1 MLKNYIKIALRSFA
15 RNKSNTV
22 INVIG
27 LAVGIA
33 ACLLIFL
40 VINYELSFDSFHHD
54 KNNIYRVASVR
65 HSPQG
70 NRYSSGA
77 PFPVAE
83 ALRLDYPLIKE
94 VADIYQVKKAQIIV
108 SAENYTGYKEKFIEE
123 KGAFFCEPQFFD
135 IFNFVWLA
143 GSPAKSL
150 AEPNTAILSKSTA
163 EKYYGNWKAA
173 VGRTIKFQNK
183 YNVKVT
189 GILDDVPAYSDFPL
203 DVVVSYK
210 TFENDQKDDWVS
222 VMGGNNVYVLLPSV
236 LNKAQF
242 DSYLSDF
249 VKKHKPPQYQKDG
262 LIAQP
267 LSDLHFDDRFD
278 NFKHHTFNK
287 YLITTLSFIG
297 LFLLII
303 ACVNFINL
311 STAQAVKRSLEVGIR
326 KVLGSTRKQLAIQFM
341 SEMALIT
348 VFSVITAVILAII
361 ALPFLNDLIQTSI
374 KMDFITNPL
383 IILFLVAVTIVVT
396 LFSGLYPS
404 LVLSGFNPIVAI
416 KGKMS
421 VKTVGGIALRRGLV
435 VTQFVI
441 AQVLVIGV
449 LIVISQMNYFRNA
462 PLGFNK
468 DSVLLVHVPLDPPSQ
483 AKFQTLKNRLVQQS
497 DIKDVSYSTFSPSD
511 DQHWDSDFRFNNS
524 TKLSDFNADLK
535 WADVDYFNMY
545 GLKFVA
551 GRPYTQTDTV
561 REFVVNQ
568 TFLKKLG
575 ISRPENIIGKRL
587 NFWGGILDAPIV
599 GVIKDFKS
607 YSLHDP
613 VKPVVMGCW
622 KENYE
627 LMNIKIAGSDVRGT
641 LAFIKRNFDETFPN
655 YVYESKFLDQKI
667 QNFYVAETRLSG
679 LYSIF
684 AFIAIFI
691 SCLGL
696 YGLVSFMAAQKTK
709 EVGIRKVLG
718 ASTGNIL
725 YLFSKEFTI
734 LIIVAFLI
742 ASPIA
747 YYVMSSWLADFA
759 YRITPGVWL
768 FLLTILGSLTIAWI
782 TVSYKAIKAAHTNP
796 AKTLKYE

>member
-1 MLKNYIKIALRSFA
+1 
-15 RNKSNTV
+15 
-22 INVIG
+22 
-27 LAVGIA
+27 
-33 ACLLIFL
+33 
-40 VINYELSFDSFHHD
+40 LS
-54 KNNIYRVASVR
+54 R
-65 HSPQG
+65 
-70 NRYSSGA
+70 
-77 PFPVAE
+77 E
-83 ALRLDYPLIKE
+83 
-94 VADIYQVKKAQIIV
+94 
-108 SAENYTGYKEKFIEE
+108 
-123 KGAFFCEPQFFD
+123 
-135 IFNFVWLA
+135 
-143 GSPAKSL
+143 
-150 AEPNTAILSKSTA
+150 TA
-163 EKYYGNWKAA
+163 EKYFGSWQNALGKS
-173 VGRTIKFQNK
+173 ILFQND
-183 YNVKVT
+183 YTVKIE
-189 GILDDVPAYSDFPL
+189 GILENPPVNSDFPL
-203 DVVVSYK
+203 GVVVSYK
-210 TFENDQKDDWVS
+210 TFKNDQKDDWVS
-222 VMGGNNVYVLLPSV
+222 VMGGNNVYVLLPST
-236 LNKAQF
+236 LSKAQF
-242 DSYLSDF
+242 NSYLNDF
-249 VKKHKPPQYQKDG
+249 VQKHKPPEYQKDG
-262 LIAQP
+262 LMAQP

-278 NFKHHTFNK
+278 NFKHHTFNR
-287 YLITTLSFIG
+287 YLITALSFIG

-341 SEMALIT
+341 SEMAIIT
-348 VFSVITAVILAII
+348 ILSVITAVILATI
-361 ALPFLNDLIQTSI
+361 ALPFLNDLIQTSV
-374 KMDFITNPL
+374 KMDFLGNPS
-383 IILFLVAVTIVVT
+383 IILFLVGVTVVVT

-404 LVLSGFNPIVAI
+404 LVLSGFNPVTAI

-435 VTQFVI
+435 VTQFII

-468 DSVLLVHVPLDPPSQ
+468 DSVLLVRVPLDPPSQ
-483 AKFQTLKNRLVQQS
+483 AKFQTLKNRLLEQS

-524 TKLSDFNADLK
+524 TKQSDFNADLK
-535 WADVDYFNMY
+535 WADVDYFKMY
-545 GLKFVA
+545 GLKFIA
-551 GRPYTQTDTV
+551 GRPYAKTDTV

-575 ISRPENIIGKRL
+575 ITNPQEIIGKRL

-641 LAFIKRNFDETFPN
+641 LAFIKSNFDETFPN

-667 QNFYVAETRLSG
+667 ENFYVAETQLSS

-684 AFIAIFI
+684 AGIAILI
-691 SCLGL
+691 SLLGL
-696 YGLVSFMAAQKTK
+696 YGLVSFMASQKTK

-718 ASTGNIL
+718 ASTGSIL

-734 LIIVAFLI
+734 LIVIAFFI
-742 ASPIA
+742 ATPIA
-747 YYVMSSWLADFA
+747 YYIMNGWLDDFA
-759 YRITPGVWL
+759 YRITPGIGL
-768 FLLTILGSLTIAWI
+768 FLLTIAGSLLMAWI
-782 TVSYKAIKAAHTNP
+782 TVSYKAIKAARTNP
-796 AKTLKYE
+796 AETLKHE

>member
-1 MLKNYIKIALRSFA
+1 MFKNYIKIALRNFA
-15 RNKSNTV
+15 RNKTNTA
-22 INVIG
+22 INVTG

-54 KNNIYRVASVR
+54 KKDIYRVASVR

-83 ALRLDYPLIKE
+83 ALRLDYPQIKE
-94 VADIYQVKKAQIIV
+94 VADIYQVKKAQVIIDNNN
-108 SAENYTGYKEKFIEE
+108 SGIKKKFIEE
-123 KGAFFCEPQFFD
+123 NGAFFCEPQFFN
-135 IFNFVWLA
+135 IFNFKWLA
-143 GSPAKSL
+143 GNPKAALS
-150 AEPNTAILSKSTA
+150 EPNTAVLSRETA
-163 EKYYGNWKAA
+163 EKYFGSWQNALGKS
-173 VGRTIKFQNK
+173 IIFQNDYTLK
-183 YNVKVT
+183 IE
-189 GILDDVPAYSDFPL
+189 GILENPPVNSDFPL
-203 DVVVSYK
+203 GVVVSYK
-210 TFENDQKDDWVS
+210 TFKNDQKDDWVS
-222 VMGGNNVYVLLPSV
+222 VMGGNNVYVLLPST
-236 LNKAQF
+236 LSKTQF
-242 DSYLSDF
+242 NSYLDNF

-262 LIAQP
+262 LMAQP
-267 LSDLHFDDRFD
+267 LSTLHFDDRFD
-278 NFKHHTFNK
+278 NFKHHTFNS
-287 YLITTLSFIG
+287 YLITALSFIG

-341 SEMALIT
+341 SEMAIIT
-348 VFSVITAVILAII
+348 ILSVITAVILATI
-361 ALPFLNDLIQTSI
+361 ALPFLNDLIQTSV
-374 KMDFITNPL
+374 KMNFLGNPS
-383 IILFLVAVTIVVT
+383 IILFLGVVTIIVT

-404 LVLSGFNPIVAI
+404 LVLSGFNPIEAI

-435 VTQFVI
+435 VTQFII

-468 DSVLLVHVPLDPPSQ
+468 DSVLLVRVPLDPPSQ

-535 WADVDYFNMY
+535 WADVDYFKMY
-545 GLKFVA
+545 GLKFIA
-551 GRPYTQTDTV
+551 GRPYAETDTV

-568 TFLKKLG
+568 TFLNKLG
-575 ISRPENIIGKRL
+575 ISNPQDIIGKKL

-613 VKPVVMGCW
+613 VKPIVMGCW

-641 LAFIKRNFDETFPN
+641 LAFIKSNFDETFP
-655 YVYESKFLDQKI
+655 KL
-667 QNFYVAETRLSG
+667 RLRVQ
-679 LYSIF
+679 I
-684 AFIAIFI
+684 
-691 SCLGL
+691 
-696 YGLVSFMAAQKTK
+696 
-709 EVGIRKVLG
+709 
-718 ASTGNIL
+718 
-725 YLFSKEFTI
+725 
-734 LIIVAFLI
+734 
-742 ASPIA
+742 P
-747 YYVMSSWLADFA
+747 
-759 YRITPGVWL
+759 
-768 FLLTILGSLTIAWI
+768 
-782 TVSYKAIKAAHTNP
+782 
-796 AKTLKYE
+796 